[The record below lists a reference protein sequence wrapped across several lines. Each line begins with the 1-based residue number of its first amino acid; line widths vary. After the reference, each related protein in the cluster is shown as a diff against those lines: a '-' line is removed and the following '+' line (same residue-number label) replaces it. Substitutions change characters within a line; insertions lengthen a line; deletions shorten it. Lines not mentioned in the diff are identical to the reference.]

1 MAKLQA
7 TAWLSRALCASGQN
21 TAKRGRKCTR
31 QSHFCCT
38 IAKYSPILIFFT
50 HALSNRPFLIWL
62 LTIPPHLKYAATLP
76 CNLSLMAHFADI
88 NISQGSVAT
97 YAKCSGIFNMHL
109 TADLPR
115 NLPVKKFSK
124 SVKISQNYGHESV
137 AQFFASTL
145 YIYTRSCTLRLCMTK
160 HRPSHRHIHVQ
171 TFPNIVCLLFNSGAA
186 ASVKKN
192 WLPLS

>member
-1 MAKLQA
+1 
-7 TAWLSRALCASGQN
+7 
-21 TAKRGRKCTR
+21 
-31 QSHFCCT
+31 
-38 IAKYSPILIFFT
+38 
-50 HALSNRPFLIWL
+50 
-62 LTIPPHLKYAATLP
+62 
-76 CNLSLMAHFADI
+76 MAHFADI

-97 YAKCSGIFNMHL
+97 YARCSGIFNMHL

-137 AQFFASTL
+137 AQFFSSTL

-171 TFPNIVCLLFNSGAA
+171 TFPYIVCLLFNSGAA

-192 WLPLS
+192 WLPLSWAPAFAIATRPRRTKRRREWNSSCNQHEIYVTP